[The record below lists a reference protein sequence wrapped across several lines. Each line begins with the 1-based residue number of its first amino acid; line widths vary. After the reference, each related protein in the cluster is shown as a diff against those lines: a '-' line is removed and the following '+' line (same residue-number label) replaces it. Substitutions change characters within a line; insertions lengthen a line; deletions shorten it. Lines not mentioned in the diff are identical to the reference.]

1 MCDNYTGTAWGS
13 VVTQVQ
19 PELHDLAHDL
29 WGEAPVIVSEELG
42 HGGEVILRVFTVA
55 AGVSDS
61 YEITYWPVIFIELS
75 AGAQK

>member
-29 WGEAPVIVSEELG
+29 GREAPPVRGEELG
-42 HGGEVILRVFTVA
+42 HGGEVILRVLPVA
-55 AGVSDS
+55 AGTLDS
-61 YEITYWPVIFIELS
+61 PNVRVTV
-75 AGAQK
+75 